1 LTKKTQSLATFVS
14 HFLLTKEKLSPHNP
28 MTTTTTTTT
37 TRLEKHVHSII
48 KRLIFLP
55 QGQLSNNN
63 KKILE
68 LSYRTLFLL
77 WKTKSTQVLNNVRR

>member
-37 TRLEKHVHSII
+37 TRRSFNHQAVD
-48 KRLIFLP
+48 FLTP
-55 QGQLSNNN
+55 RPALQQQQKDS
-63 KKILE
+63 
-68 LSYRTLFLL
+68 
-77 WKTKSTQVLNNVRR
+77 

>member
-1 LTKKTQSLATFVS
+1 MTTAT
-14 HFLLTKEKLSPHNP
+14 
-28 MTTTTTTTT
+28 MTTTTTTS
-37 TRLEKHVHSII
+37 LEKHVHSII

-63 KKILE
+63 KNSLIE
-68 LSYRTLFLL
+68 LCLL